1 MKKYQFRSD
10 IAISDSAFY
19 AYGKDYAELIENAC
33 LAVTDAMV
41 DVEKIDSTSPRL
53 RRTKIEKIKANS
65 PEKLLFNAMEEVIYL
80 KDAEQLVFHSFKCE
94 NLTIKP
100 SDCSATLIMKGEKI
114 DREKH
119 NAHADVKAVTY
130 LDYKIEKIK
139 NGYRAS
145 VVLDV

>member
-19 AYGKDYAELIENAC
+19 AYGKDYAELIENTC
-33 LAVTDAMV
+33 LAVTEAMV
-41 DVEKIDSTSPRL
+41 DVKKIDPSTSSGP
-53 RRTKIEKIKANS
+53 KIVTIKADS
-65 PEKLLFNAMEEVIYL
+65 PEKLLYNAMEEVIYL
-80 KDAEQLVFHSFKCE
+80 KDAKQLVFGSYKCK

-100 SDCSATLIMKGEKI
+100 SGCSATLIMKGEKI